1 MSPLEILSAVAALAL
16 IVGAIEGVRVP
27 TSLRKVGGLW
37 HWRVGA
43 VGGAFYVA
51 KGAK

>member
-1 MSPLEILSAVAALAL
+1 MSPFEILSAVGALAL
-16 IVGAIEGVRVP
+16 IVGAIEGERVP
-27 TSLRKVGGLW
+27 MTVRKVGGLW